1 MPKLSAPQMLWT
13 GVGLLLFGAVGG
25 WIGQVVFI
33 QYAYRASWAYGIGAA
48 FGNGF
53 VVVGAALIAGAFV
66 VAAVQRGPVPQQQP
80 GAGAPYGAP
89 GAPYGDAGAPYGV
102 PGAPYGGAAPY
113 GAPGPQ
119 APQHPQQAPGA
130 PSPYGQHP
138 GDNPRP

>member
-80 GAGAPYGAP
+80 GV
-89 GAPYGDAGAPYGV
+89 GAPYGV

-119 APQHPQQAPGA
+119 APQQPQHPQPAPGA

>member
-13 GVGLLLFGAVGG
+13 GVGLLLVGAVGG

-66 VAAVQRGPVPQQQP
+66 VAALQRGPVRQAQQP
-80 GAGAPYGAP
+80 GAGAPYGA
-89 GAPYGDAGAPYGV
+89 

-119 APQHPQQAPGA
+119 APQQPQHPQHPQPAPGA